1 MMKTKTYISPVTA
14 TLLLRG
20 ERPMMIPS
28 NSKGV
33 IIPLNPGNEEKL

>member
-1 MMKTKTYISPVTA
+1 MKKTYKTA
-14 TLLLRG
+14 YTETVVLHG

-33 IIPLNPGNEEKL
+33 IIPLNPGSEEDL